1 MCMCTH
7 TMSLSLSLASQQ
19 QDPGFVEKLV
29 TQIIRNVQVS
39 RCFTVHIY
47 KYSIQTVNSSVSYM

>member
-19 QDPGFVEKLV
+19 QDPSFVEKLV

-39 RCFTVHIY
+39 RCFIY